1 MSGMMLPNPLFT
13 NHYGESGRG
22 LSPRL
27 WSKIAAHGSAPDGS
41 QGIFASDDFLSIGQS
56 VAVSS
61 NIACYSSFAG
71 QYKTYEDTST
81 SVAQIATATG
91 GVLRMALNA
100 GDNQEISICQGGAG
114 TSAAAAVLGPINVA
128 SSPKPVIFEA
138 RFRMSSIAD
147 DAAAIFIGL
156 MEENGAVHN
165 AKVDDTGATIDNDFI
180 GFETVHTNGGTTG
193 ANATLNFVWKKDGAT
208 KVTLI
213 SGVKTLVADT
223 WYKVGFVY
231 QPLEAPSKRLAV
243 FVDNVEQT
251 TYGTYTQLSASTFP
265 DGEELGFTAI
275 AKTGSAT
282 ASNVDLDWWAAYL
295 EV

>member
-1 MSGMMLPNPLFT
+1 MSQMLIPNPLFT
-13 NHYGESGRG
+13 NYFGESSRG

-27 WSKIAAHGSAPDGS
+27 WSLIGSHGAAPDGS
-41 QGIFASDDFLSIGQS
+41 QGLYLSDNFMAFGQS

-61 NIACYSSFAG
+61 NVGCYVSAAG
-71 QYKTYEDTST
+71 QYKTYEDSST
-81 SVAQIATATG
+81 SIAQLASETG
-91 GVLRMALNA
+91 GVIRLSLNA
-100 GDNQEISICQGGAG
+100 ADNQEASICQGGAG
-114 TSAAAAVLGPINVA
+114 TSAATSVLGPINVA
-128 SSPKPVIFEA
+128 SSPKPVIFES
-138 RFRMSSIAD
+138 RFRVSSIAD
-147 DAAAIFIGL
+147 DVASVFIGL

-193 ANATLNFVWKKDGAT
+193 TNASLNFVWKKDGAT

-213 SGVKTLVADT
+213 TGVQTLVANT
-223 WYKVGFVY
+223 FYKVGFAY
-231 QPLEAPSKRLAV
+231 LPQNPASKRLLV
-243 FVDNVEQT
+243 YVDNTEQT

-275 AKTGSAT
+275 AKSGTAT
-282 ASNVDLDWWAAYL
+282 ASTTDIDWWACYM

>member
-1 MSGMMLPNPLFT
+1 MLIPNPLFT
-13 NHYGESGRG
+13 NHYNESGRG

-27 WSKIAAHGSAPDGS
+27 WSLIGSHGAAPDGS
-41 QGIFASDDFLSIGQS
+41 QGIFLSDDFLSLGQT

-61 NIACYSSFAG
+61 NIACYASAAG

-81 SVAQIATATG
+81 TFAQLATETG
-91 GVLRMALNA
+91 GVWRMGLNA
-100 GDNQEISICQGGAG
+100 ADNQEDSICQGGAG
-114 TSAAAAVLGPINVA
+114 TSAAASVLGPINVA
-128 SSPKPVIFEA
+128 SSPKPVIFET
-138 RFRMSSIAD
+138 RFRVSSIAD
-147 DAAAIFIGL
+147 DAAAIFFGL
-156 MEENGAVHN
+156 MEENGATHN
-165 AKVDDTGATIDNDFI
+165 AKVDDTGATIDKDFI

-193 ANATLNFVWKKDGAT
+193 TNASLNFVWKKSGAT

-213 SGVKTLVADT
+213 TGVKTLVAGT
-223 WYKVGFVY
+223 FVKCGFAY
-231 QPLEAPSKRLAV
+231 LPQNPPSKRLVV
-243 FVDNVEQT
+243 FIDNVEQT

-282 ASNVDLDWWAAYL
+282 ALNVDCDWWGCYL